1 MHFSYQ
7 ITFFPRFSSLSIVLL
22 HGIFGLQLHKLIF
35 LFCKAKFFFREIVNF
50 SDEEESEFE
59 EGMSKQGSL
68 DSILS
73 HESSNWNLLNN
84 NQSCDIATTN
94 NTSR

>member
-1 MHFSYQ
+1 M
-7 ITFFPRFSSLSIVLL
+7 VDDLL
-22 HGIFGLQLHKLIF
+22 
-35 LFCKAKFFFREIVNF
+35 NF